1 MKINKF
7 IKKTVIAVVGAGL
20 FLVADRQISYAAN
33 NAPTGIPIVEI
44 DGVKYPDWNS
54 ITFSN
59 LPGISESG
67 SFTVPSQ
74 YVSQIGYDPSR
85 SWQRG
90 ETPDRYLMLGDF
102 QEAFE
107 LQELTLKQIA
117 TKTSTNL
124 SNLSL
129 ADFGVV
135 KYQTI
140 GSLVDA
146 IPSLASKNI
155 DEVPIIGDLLA
166 KEGYLY
172 EGYNTT
178 IGSLLNSNLASLSLS
193 ELPLEEYGL
202 SEIPGLS
209 QTQLEQF
216 DDWRAVFIDEIP
228 GLGDL
233 PFSEFPDPPA
243 LDGDGVGIVDL
254 VLGSL
259 EQRADRTISG
269 SKQAG
274 FNVPCYG
281 RCAHTELAGPPN
293 VFGKQWV
300 SGIDQEVEGGFGFL
314 KAVNSGK
321 EPTGRHPYGKKF
333 KIAITNIDESN
344 GRLDTSMY
352 FRFCIK
358 TMFVHTCTPYFIGPI
373 PFMSHHEK
381 DPIFLGQ

>member
-1 MKINKF
+1 MKINKY
-7 IKKTVIAVVGAGL
+7 IKKTIISLIGAGL
-20 FLVADRQISYAAN
+20 LLSTIQEISYAHAI
-33 NAPTGIPIVEI
+33 PTVEMN
-44 DGVKYPDWNS
+44 GMSYPDWDS

-85 SWQRG
+85 SWLAG

-102 QEAFE
+102 QDAFE
-107 LQELTLKQIA
+107 LQALTLRQIA

-146 IPSLASKNI
+146 IPSLASKSI

-193 ELPLEEYGL
+193 ELPLEEYGI

-216 DDWRAVFIDEIP
+216 ADWRAVFIDEIP

-281 RCAHTELAGPPN
+281 RCAHTELVGPPN

-314 KAVNSGK
+314 KAVNGVK

-333 KIAITNIDESN
+333 KIAITNVDESD